1 MQNKEL
7 PQELHKPITKK
18 IEKSK
23 VHSSFTDNIWDADL
37 ADMQLLSKYYK
48 GIRFLLC
55 LIDVY
60 SNYAQV
66 ILLKDKKVLQLLKLF
81 ENVQMSQY
89 IKQNMSRYRQL
100 ILQQI
105 NEILVKR

>member
-60 SNYAQV
+60 SNYA
-66 ILLKDKKVLQLLKLF
+66 
-81 ENVQMSQY
+81 
-89 IKQNMSRYRQL
+89 
-100 ILQQI
+100 
-105 NEILVKR
+105 

>member
-1 MQNKEL
+1 MVYKFFDKKTAGDAVKNEIMQNKEL

-18 IEKSK
+18 IEKPK

-60 SNYAQV
+60 SNCA
-66 ILLKDKKVLQLLKLF
+66 
-81 ENVQMSQY
+81 
-89 IKQNMSRYRQL
+89 
-100 ILQQI
+100 
-105 NEILVKR
+105 